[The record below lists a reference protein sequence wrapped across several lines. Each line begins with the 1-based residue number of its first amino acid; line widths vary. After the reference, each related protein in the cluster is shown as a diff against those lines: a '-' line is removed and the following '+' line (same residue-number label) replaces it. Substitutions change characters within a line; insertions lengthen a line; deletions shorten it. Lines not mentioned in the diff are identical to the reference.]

1 MSMPSL
7 SKIRLYPVYKLSATE
22 DAFAMI
28 KRHMPKHKG
37 SAYIIVLLLVSVLS
51 VLALSIISIAILDY
65 SIAKSDDSSHDAYY
79 IADGGATA
87 ALYEI
92 KAQVKE
98 TYDRLKQ
105 EAENQGALPLEQYIE
120 QHFYDEIPTT
130 YSTRIDFDDGE
141 DRYSDV
147 DVVFGNSDNT
157 YTIQSRGH
165 VKNAVSMVEVKAE
178 VILEQTA
185 VVVEVNEWK
194 EVR

>member
-1 MSMPSL
+1 MWQ
-7 SKIRLYPVYKLSATE
+7 
-22 DAFAMI
+22 
-28 KRHMPKHKG
+28 HKG
-37 SAYIIVLLLVSVLS
+37 SAYIVVLLLVSVLS
-51 VLALSIISIAILDY
+51 VLALSIISIAMSDY
-65 SIAKSDDSSHDAYY
+65 SIAKSDDSSHDVYY

-105 EAENQGALPLEQYIE
+105 EAETQEVLPVEQYIE
-120 QHFYDEIPTT
+120 QHFYDEILAS
-130 YSTRIDFDDGE
+130 YSMRIDFDDGE

-147 DVVFGNSDNT
+147 NVVFGNSDNT

-178 VILEQTA
+178 VILGQTA
-185 VVVEVNEWK
+185 VFVEVNEWK